1 MNLKDKVI
9 LITGGSRG
17 IGLEIALRAAKDG
30 ARVAICA
37 KTVEATEKVHGT
49 IFTAADAIRAAG
61 GQAISIQCDVRF
73 EDQVKNA
80 VEKTVEAFGG
90 IDIVVNNAGA
100 IQLTGIEATDM
111 KRFDLMQSINTRAVY
126 MTAKYALPYLKKS
139 SNAHILSLSPPLNL
153 DPAWVGP
160 QLAYTLSKYGMSLC
174 TMGLSAELKP
184 FGIAVNSLWPETAID
199 TAAIRNLLGEGAA
212 KVSRTAAIV
221 ADAAYWV
228 FTQSAVSC
236 SGNFFIDSKVLN
248 DAGVTDLSKYA
259 VDPTSV
265 LLPDFFLGSPT
276 ADMMAKIKAAHA
288 PAPVTVPATGP
299 TSVTVGATD
308 AAGDSG
314 SVGKAVGAGDKA
326 GGIDEQAVGT
336 GDKTDGTV
344 SVVAVASKP
353 AYSAFTVGHAGK
365 VATLTLSNPG
375 RSNALGQAFWTEFPQ
390 ALQALAADGKTAA
403 LVICGDGA
411 NFCSGIDV
419 SLFGNKALA
428 DTKSETGKVVVRALI
443 DSMQEAFNAIER
455 APFPVIAAVHGVCMG
470 AGLDLIAACD
480 FRYASAL
487 ATFSIAE
494 INLGIIADLGS
505 LQRLP
510 LSMPEGLVREMA
522 FTGMSIAADRA
533 LSSGL
538 VNAVYPRKEELMT
551 FVMKT
556 AETIADKHGAAV
568 KASKA
573 SLNFNRDA
581 AIAAGLDKAAQ
592 LQIEVIDP
600 AVIRANF
607 AKQKK

>member
-139 SNAHILSLSPPLNL
+139 SNGHILSLSPPLNL

-174 TMGLSAELKP
+174 TMGLAAELKP

-221 ADAAYWV
+221 ADAAYWI
-228 FTQSAVSC
+228 FTQPAVSC

-248 DAGVTDLSKYA
+248 DAGVADLSKYA
-259 VDPTSV
+259 VDPTSA

-288 PAPVTVPATGP
+288 PAPAAVPATVPAT
-299 TSVTVGATD
+299 D
-308 AAGDSG
+308 QAAL
-314 SVGKAVGAGDKA
+314 
-326 GGIDEQAVGT
+326 
-336 GDKTDGTV
+336 
-344 SVVAVASKP
+344 VAAASKP
-353 AYSAFTVGHAGK
+353 AYTSFTVSHAGK
-365 VATLTLSNPG
+365 VATLTLSYPS

-428 DTKSETGKVVVRALI
+428 DTRSEAGKVVVRALI
-443 DSMQEAFNAIER
+443 DSMQEAFNAIEK

-510 LSMPEGLVREMA
+510 LIMPEGLVREMA

-533 LSSGL
+533 LSAGL
-538 VNAVYPRKEELMT
+538 VNAIYPRKEELMT

-573 SLNFNRDA
+573 SLNFNREA
-581 AIAAGLDKAAQ
+581 AIAAGLGKAAQ

>member
-139 SNAHILSLSPPLNL
+139 SNGHILSLSPPLNL

-160 QLAYTLSKYGMSLC
+160 QLAYTLPKYGMSLC
-174 TMGLSAELKP
+174 TMGLAAELKP

-221 ADAAYWV
+221 ADAAYWI
-228 FTQSAVSC
+228 FTQPAVSC

-248 DAGVTDLSKYA
+248 DAGVTDLSRYA
-259 VDPTSV
+259 VDPTSA

-288 PAPVTVPATGP
+288 PAPAAVPAAPAGVPATVPAT
-299 TSVTVGATD
+299 
-308 AAGDSG
+308 DS
-314 SVGKAVGAGDKA
+314 AGDKA
-326 GGIDEQAVGT
+326 A
-336 GDKTDGTV
+336 
-344 SVVAVASKP
+344 SVVAASKP
-353 AYSAFTVGHAGK
+353 AYTSFTVSHADK
-365 VATLTLSNPG
+365 VATLTLSNPN

-390 ALQALAADGKTAA
+390 ALQTLAADGKTAA

-443 DSMQEAFNAIER
+443 DSMQEAFNAIEK
-455 APFPVIAAVHGVCMG
+455 APFPVIAAVHGVCLG

-510 LSMPEGLVREMA
+510 LIMPEGLVREMA

-533 LSSGL
+533 LSAGL

-573 SLNFNRDA
+573 SLTFNREA
-581 AIAAGLDKAAQ
+581 AIAAGLGKAAQ